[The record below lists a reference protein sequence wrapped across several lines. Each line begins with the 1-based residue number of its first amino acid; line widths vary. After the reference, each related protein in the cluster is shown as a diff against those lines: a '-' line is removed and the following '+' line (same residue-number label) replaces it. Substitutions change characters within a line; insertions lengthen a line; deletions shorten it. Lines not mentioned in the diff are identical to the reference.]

1 MTQNQLME
9 KYPRIFQPYEG
20 NPYGVNW
27 EVPDA
32 WIQLVDDL
40 CGAIQS
46 HVDHWKM
53 WDANGEHRCPQVRCS
68 QVKEKFGAL
77 RFYYSGGD
85 QRIDGMISLATHIS
99 YNICISCGSREDL
112 GTTEGWI
119 STKCRTCAE
128 KNDDIWNSF
137 IKSKQ

>member
-1 MTQNQLME
+1 MTQQELIQ
-9 KYPRIFQPYEG
+9 KYPKIFKPYEG

-27 EVPDA
+27 EVPDT

-46 HVDHWKM
+46 RVDHWRM
-53 WDANGEHRCPQVRCS
+53 WDKDGEHRCPQVTCT
-68 QVKEKFGAL
+68 QVKEKFGTL

-85 QRIDGMISLATHIS
+85 QPIDGMVSFAS
-99 YNICISCGSREDL
+99 YMSYHICIDCGSREDL
-112 GTTEGWI
+112 GRTQGWV

-128 KNDDIWNSF
+128 KNDDTWNSF
-137 IKSKQ
+137 ENLEE

>member
-1 MTQNQLME
+1 MTQKELIQ
-9 KYPRIFQPYEG
+9 KYPRIFKPYEG

-40 CGAIQS
+40 CGAMQS
-46 HVDHWKM
+46 HVDNWKM
-53 WDANGEHRCPQVRCS
+53 WDEDGEHTCPQVKCS
-68 QVKEKFGAL
+68 QVKEKYGAL

-85 QRIDGMISLATHIS
+85 QRTDGMVNLASHMS
-99 YNICISCGSREDL
+99 YYICIDCGSREDL
-112 GTTEGWI
+112 GRTQGWV

-128 KNDDIWNSF
+128 KNDDVWNSF
-137 IKSKQ
+137 ENLEE